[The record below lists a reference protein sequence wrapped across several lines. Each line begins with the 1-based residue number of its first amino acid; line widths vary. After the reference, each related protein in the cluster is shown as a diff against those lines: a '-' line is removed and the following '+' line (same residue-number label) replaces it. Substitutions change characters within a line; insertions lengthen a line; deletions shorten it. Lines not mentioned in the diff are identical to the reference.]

1 MASQATG
8 LDPSERIFSELRS
21 KNDAVK
27 KRAAKELQELVTLL
41 SREWPPERFASF
53 YDKITNRLSQLIVQ
67 SQDVSDKIG
76 GIYALDQLIHCDAI
90 DAAQK
95 ASKYSNYLRAALRSN
110 DAAVLD
116 AASEALG
123 HLARPGGAFT
133 AELVEAEMTSAFEW
147 LQPDSKQESRR
158 LAAVLLIRELAKN
171 SPTLVYGFIPQI
183 FELIWNAIRDPKDNI
198 RRAAA
203 ESVSAC
209 FGVMV
214 ARDSAFQAQ
223 WFQKIYTRALE
234 GLRSTTNVDDI
245 HGSLL
250 ILKELLQQGNMFMN
264 DFYRSAC
271 EDVLRLKDHREPR
284 IRSQVVRIVPVLA
297 DYAPLDFVNNYLHK
311 FMIYLQ
317 AQLKREKE
325 RNQAFIAIG
334 SIARAVGSAIGAY
347 LDGIILY
354 IRESLSAKT
363 KNRAAVDE
371 GPMFQCI
378 SMLAYAVGQTL
389 SKYMEALLDPIFAC
403 GLTPPL
409 VQALNDMAHHIPPIR
424 PVIQEKLLDLLSL
437 ILVRSPYKP
446 LGCPKDRAMPLPS
459 FAKNY
464 GGLPIETKD
473 PDIVLALQTL
483 GDFDFSGH
491 YLNEFVRDV
500 TLRYATNENAE
511 IREAAALTCC
521 QLFVQDPILHQ
532 SSTNAIQVVGDIVD
546 QLLTVAVGDTDQR
559 IRMVVLAAL
568 DAKFDK
574 HLAKPDNVRCL
585 FLAVNDE
592 YFPVRE
598 AAISIIGRLT
608 VVNPAYVFPPLR
620 KLLVNL
626 LTGLKYANA
635 ARQKEEAARLIGL
648 FVTNATSLVSTY
660 VKPMVDALLPKA
672 TDGNP
677 GVASTTINALGE
689 LTSVGGEEMREYI
702 PQIMPIILASLQ
714 DLGSHG
720 KRDAAMKALG
730 ALAVNSGYV
739 IEPYLQYPDLLVIL
753 INIIKTEAHEDLREN
768 AIKLVG
774 VLGALDPYKFQQ
786 LSETVADVHSNTEA
800 PPVSD
805 VSLIMTGLTPSNEEY
820 YPTVVINI
828 LLQTILADPTLVQYH
843 SAVIDAIVTI
853 FKTIGMKCVPFL
865 GQIIPAFI
873 SVIRS
878 SHTSRLDQYFNQ
890 LAILVNIVRQ
900 HIRAH
905 LPDIIKLLRDFWD
918 INKQVQATILSLVEA
933 ISKSLEGEF
942 KKWLADLLPLM
953 LGAIENDND
962 VRRDGSVRML
972 HTFLVFGASGE
983 EYMHMIVPAIVGIF
997 ENPVTPGNARRAA
1010 IETLTKLSRS
1020 VNLTDYA
1027 SLMIHP
1033 LANILAS
1040 SEKNAANSA
1049 ERSLKHT
1056 ALDCVC
1062 ALIWHLGR
1070 DFVHFIPLVERAT
1083 TTGQISSAKYSRL
1096 IEALKAR
1103 KTLPQDLT
1111 ADDYGASTEDAP
1123 YANITA
1129 VKLPVNQQHLKSA
1142 WDTSQKSTKE
1152 DWQEWMRRFSVELLK
1167 ESPSHALRACA
1178 TLAGV
1183 YPPLAKD
1190 LFNSA
1195 FVSCWTQLYEQY
1207 QEELIRS
1214 IEKALTSANIPPDIL
1229 QILLNLAEFM
1239 EHDDKSLPIDIRTLG
1254 RFAGKCHAWAKALHY
1269 KELEF
1274 EQDQNSH
1281 SVEALISINNQLQQ
1295 SDAAIGI
1302 LRRAQAYGEVE
1313 LKEAWF
1319 ERLQRWEEALAAY
1332 QKRERIEPENFEI
1345 VMGKMRCLH
1354 ALGEWRMLSEIAQ
1367 EHWNNASQD
1376 NRRNMSA
1383 LAAAAAWGRG
1393 EWDLMDSYITVMKDS
1408 SPDRAFFGA
1417 ILSIQRNNF
1426 VDARKFIGKARDGV
1440 NSEITAT
1447 IGESYNRA
1455 YGVVVR
1461 TQMLAELEEI
1471 IQYKLSENEP
1481 RRQRDLRELWNKR
1494 LLGCQANVEVWQR
1507 MLKVRA
1513 LVLTPRDNPEIWI
1526 KFANLC
1532 RKSERIGLA
1541 ERSLASLGAVSDFSA
1556 STAAPPVAYARL
1568 KFNWATGNQKQAL
1581 NHLRD
1586 FTSHLADE
1594 FQDLNTQLANGMNG
1608 LDMNGDLSMQKS
1620 YKVEIEK
1627 QARLLA
1633 KCYRRQ
1639 GEWQAYLLRGNWTN
1653 PHAQDAVRDI
1663 INSYQLATQYNES
1676 WYKAWHNYALANF
1689 EVVTSTTS
1697 GPDQE
1702 RSRSLP
1708 EHMVLNNVVPAVAG
1722 FFKSLALSN
1731 TSSLQDTL
1739 RLLTLWFAHG
1749 GHHEVN
1755 AIVSEGFTSVIIDTW
1770 LEVIPQLI
1778 ARINQPNARVRQAVH
1793 RLLAEVGKVHPQA
1806 LVYPLTVAMKS
1817 AVARR
1822 AQSASHIMDS
1832 MRIHSPVL
1840 VEQAELVS
1848 HELIRVAVLWHELWH
1863 EGLEEASR
1871 LYFGDDDVEGM
1882 FNTLAPLHDLLDKGA
1897 ETLRE
1902 VSFAQAFGHDLA
1914 EARAFC
1920 NVYRKTREAGDLNQA
1935 WDLYYAVF
1943 RKIARQLPQLM
1954 QLDLKYVSPRLR
1966 DARDLEL
1973 AVPGQYVSGKPIVT
1987 IASFDHVFSV
1997 IPSKQR
2003 PRKMSLQ
2010 GSDGITYT
2018 FLLKGHEDIRQDERV
2033 MQLFGLVNTLLND
2046 DTESF
2051 KRHLSIQPFPAIPL
2065 SQNSGLLGWV
2075 PNSDTLHNLIKEY
2088 RESRRIL
2095 LNIEHRIMLQMAPDY
2110 DNLTLMQKVEVFGY
2124 AMDNTTGKDLYRVLW
2139 LKSKSSEA
2147 WLERR
2152 TNYTRSLGVMS
2163 MVGYILGLGDRH
2175 PSNLMLDRTTG
2186 KIIHIDFG
2194 DCFEVAMHR
2203 EKYPERVPFRLTRML
2218 TFAMEVS
2225 NIEGSFRITCENVMR
2240 VIRENKESLLAVLE
2254 AFIHDPLLNWR
2265 LNTRES
2271 PPRPHF
2277 RSERRASI
2285 IEKPDL
2291 DERDSSTAALNH
2303 GAQVGA
2309 PPGRRN
2315 RRSSVLDPA
2324 MVGGSLLGRT
2334 TDPNNPDETRQD
2346 AKEVQNAR
2354 ALQVLAR
2361 VKEKLTGRDFVK
2373 VANPG
2378 VVDPATTGTHTVVGP
2393 INTNH
2398 DNLLP
2403 NGQNGLTGPGH
2414 GNGYA
2419 NGNGGNGNG
2428 VYQSMLRDDP
2438 KNGNA
2443 TEAMGKVG
2451 LGLGIAQR
2459 EGGPIGAVGAN
2470 GAGKEAGM
2478 EGIDGVGVQGMN
2490 GGGGLDVATQVDRLI
2505 VQATQVENLCQHY
2518 IGWCS
2523 FW

>member
-1 MASQATG
+1 MLIART
-8 LDPSERIFSELRS
+8 
-21 KNDAVK
+21 
-27 KRAAKELQELVTLL
+27 
-41 SREWPPERFASF
+41 EWSPERFSLF
-53 YDKITNRLSQLIVQ
+53 YDKVTNRLSQLIVQ
-67 SQDVSDKIG
+67 SQDASDKIG
-76 GIYALDQLIHCDAI
+76 GILALDRLIDCDAV

-116 AASEALG
+116 AASRALG
-123 HLARPGGAFT
+123 HLARPGGAYT

-183 FELIWNAIRDPKDNI
+183 FELIWNAVRDPKDNI
-198 RRAAA
+198 RRTAA

-214 ARDSAFQAQ
+214 ARDTAFQAQ

-264 DFYRSAC
+264 DFYRNAC

-284 IRSQVVRIVPVLA
+284 IRNQVVQIVPVLA

-334 SIARAVGSAIGAY
+334 RIAKAVGSAIGAY
-347 LDGIILY
+347 LDGIIVY
-354 IRESLSAKT
+354 IRDSLSAKH

-389 SKYMEALLDPIFAC
+389 SKYMEALLDPIYAC
-403 GLTPPL
+403 GLTEPL
-409 VQALNDMAHHIPPIR
+409 EMALVDMAHHIPPIR

-437 ILVRSPYKP
+437 ILVRTPYKP

-464 GGLPIETKD
+464 GILPIETKD
-473 PDIVLALQTL
+473 PDIVLALRTL
-483 GDFDFSGH
+483 GTFDFSGH

-500 TLRYATNENAE
+500 TLRYATNENPD
-511 IREAAALTCC
+511 IRRAAALTCC

-532 SSTNAIQVVGDIVD
+532 SSTNAIQVVGEVVD
-546 QLLTVAVGDTDQR
+546 QLLTVAVGDADQD
-559 IRMVVLAAL
+559 IRKTVLEAL

-574 HLAKPDNVRCL
+574 HLAKPENIRCL

-608 VVNPAYVFPPLR
+608 IVNPAYVFPPLR

-626 LTGLKYANA
+626 LTGLKYANT
-635 ARQKEEAARLIGL
+635 ARQKEEAGRLISL

-660 VKPMVDALLPKA
+660 VNPMVDALLPKA
-672 TDGNP
+672 TDPNP
-677 GVASTTINALGE
+677 GVASTIINALGE
-689 LTSVGGEEMREYI
+689 LTSVGGQEMKEYI
-702 PQIMPIILASLQ
+702 PQIMPIILAALQ
-714 DLGSHG
+714 DLASHD
-720 KRDAAMKALG
+720 KRDAAMRALG

-739 IEPYLQYPDLLVIL
+739 IEPYLQYPDLLAIL
-753 INIIKTEAHEDLREN
+753 INIIKTEAHEDLRTK

-786 LSETVADVHSNTEA
+786 LNESVADTHSSTEA
-800 PPVSD
+800 PPISD

-853 FKTIGMKCVPFL
+853 FKTIGVKCVPFL

-878 SHTSRLDQYFNQ
+878 SHPARLEQYFSQ
-890 LAILVNIVRQ
+890 LSILVIIVKQ

-918 INKQVQATILSLVEA
+918 VNKQVQSTILSLVEA

-962 VRRDGSVRML
+962 TRRDVSIRML
-972 HTFLVFGASGE
+972 HTFLVFGSSGE

-997 ENPVTPGNARRAA
+997 ENPLSPSNARRAA
-1010 IETLTKLSRS
+1010 IETLGKLSRS

-1033 LANILAS
+1033 LANIISS
-1040 SEKNAANSA
+1040 SEKLATTSA
-1049 ERSLKHT
+1049 ERTLKNT

-1062 ALIWHLGR
+1062 ALIFHLGN
-1070 DFVHFIPLVERAT
+1070 DFIHYIPLMERAT
-1083 TTGQISSAKYSRL
+1083 TAGQISSPKYSRL
-1096 IEALKAR
+1096 IEALKSR
-1103 KTLPQDLT
+1103 KPLPQDLT
-1111 ADDYGASTEDAP
+1111 AEDYGASAEDSP
-1123 YANITA
+1123 YTNIAA

-1183 YPPLAKD
+1183 YQPLAKD

-1214 IEKALTSANIPPDIL
+1214 IEKALISKNIPPDIL

-1254 RFAGKCHAWAKALHY
+1254 RYAGKCHAWAKALHY

-1302 LRRAQAYGEVE
+1302 LRRAQAFGEVE

-1332 QKRERIEPENFEI
+1332 QKRERHEPENFEI
-1345 VMGKMRCLH
+1345 IMGKMRCLH

-1367 EHWNNASQD
+1367 EHWNNASQE

-1393 EWDLMDSYITVMKDS
+1393 EWDLMDNYISVMKDS

-1417 ILSIQRNNF
+1417 ILAIQRNHF
-1426 VDARKFIGKARDGV
+1426 EDARFFINRAGDGV

-1481 RRQRDLRELWNKR
+1481 RRQKELRELWNKR

-1526 KFANLC
+1526 KFANIC

-1541 ERSLASLGAVSDFSA
+1541 ERSLASLGAVSDFAA

-1581 NHLRD
+1581 VHLRD
-1586 FTSHLADE
+1586 FTALLADKFQAYNAHLATGM
-1594 FQDLNTQLANGMNG
+1594 QNGHAVNG
-1608 LDMNGDLSMQKS
+1608 LDLGNDISMQH
-1620 YKVEIEK
+1620 YHKVEIEK

-1639 GEWQAYLLRGNWTN
+1639 GEWQAHLLRGNWTD
-1653 PHAQDAVRDI
+1653 PQAQDAVKDI
-1663 INSYQLATQYNES
+1663 INSYYLATQYNES
-1676 WYKAWHNYALANF
+1676 WYKAWHAYALANF
-1689 EVVTSTTS
+1689 EVVTGASQQ
-1697 GPDQE
+1697 PDQE
-1702 RSRSLP
+1702 RSKSVTD
-1708 EHMVLNNVVPAVAG
+1708 HVVLNHVVPAVSG
-1722 FFKSLALSN
+1722 FFKSIALSN

-1755 AIVSEGFTSVIIDTW
+1755 AIVTEGFTSVIIDTW

-1778 ARINQPNARVRQAVH
+1778 ARINQPNVRVRQAVH

-1817 AVARR
+1817 SVARR
-1822 AQSASHIMDS
+1822 SQSASHIMDS
-1832 MRIHSPVL
+1832 MRHHSPVL
-1840 VEQAELVS
+1840 VDQADLVS
-1848 HELIRVAVLWHELWH
+1848 HELIRLAVLWHELWH

-1882 FNTLAPLHDLLDKGA
+1882 FNTLAPLHEQLDRGA

-1902 VSFAQAFGHDLA
+1902 HSFAQAFGHDLS

-1920 NVYRKTREAGDLNQA
+1920 NVYRRTREPGDLNQA

-1954 QLDLKYVSPRLR
+1954 QLDLKYVSPRLK
-1966 DARDLEL
+1966 DTRDLEL
-1973 AVPGQYVSGKPIVT
+1973 AVPGQYVSGKPVT
-1987 IASFDHVFSV
+1987 TISSFDHVLNV

-2003 PRKMSLQ
+2003 PRKMSLR
-2010 GSDGITYT
+2010 GSDGIQYTYV
-2018 FLLKGHEDIRQDERV
+2018 LKGHEDIRQDERV

-2051 KRHLSIQPFPAIPL
+2051 KRHLNIQPFPAIPL

-2152 TNYTRSLGVMS
+2152 TTYTRSLGVMS

-2175 PSNLMLDRTTG
+2175 PSNLMLDRNTG
-2186 KIIHIDFG
+2186 KIVHIDFG

-2225 NIEGSFRITCENVMR
+2225 NIEGSFRITCEHVMR

-2265 LNTRES
+2265 LTTRES
-2271 PPRPHF
+2271 PPKGNF
-2277 RSERRASI
+2277 RSDRRASI
-2285 IEKPDL
+2285 MNVPGDAQRERGGLHD
-2291 DERDSSTAALNH
+2291 DERDSTTAAMNPN
-2303 GAQVGA
+2303 GQAQVGA

-2315 RRSSVLDPA
+2315 RRSSILDPA
-2324 MVGGSLLGRT
+2324 MVGGSLLGRI
-2334 TDPNNPDETRQD
+2334 PGREESNNDNPGME

-2361 VKEKLTGRDFVK
+2361 VKEKLTGRDFHK
-2373 VANPG
+2373 TNHNPG
-2378 VVDPATTGTHTVVGP
+2378 VVEPSTTGTHTVVGP

-2398 DNLLP
+2398 DNLLL
-2403 NGQNGLTGPGH
+2403 NGQNGLSGPGH
-2414 GNGYA
+2414 AYT
-2419 NGNGGNGNG
+2419 NG
-2428 VYQSMLRDDP
+2428 VSVYQQMLRDDP
-2438 KNGNA
+2438 KSVGDMSKMKL
-2443 TEAMGKVG
+2443 TETA
-2451 LGLGIAQR
+2451 
-2459 EGGPIGAVGAN
+2459 GGMMLN
-2470 GAGKEAGM
+2470 T
-2478 EGIDGVGVQGMN
+2478 Q
-2490 GGGGLDVATQVDRLI
+2490 GGLAVTDQVDRLI